1 MRIRVNGEPIEIEA
15 PTLEKLLE
23 ELGYGD
29 KTVATAVNQSFVRNK
44 DRSEILLV
52 EEDAVEIVTP
62 RQGG

>member
-1 MRIRVNGEPIEIEA
+1 
-15 PTLEKLLE
+15 LELLLE

-44 DRSEILLV
+44 DRGAIRLAEG
-52 EEDAVEIVTP
+52 DAVEIVTP

>member
-1 MRIRVNGEPIEIEA
+1 MRIRVNGESIEIEA
-15 PTLEKLLE
+15 PTLEKLLD

-44 DRSEILLV
+44 DRGERLLV
-52 EEDAVEIVTP
+52 EEDMVEIVTP